1 MCNDVDVTTI
11 SIIDLLKSGWLR
23 LIPGDLVWI
32 TLMGS
37 GDFSH
42 NGVGCV
48 LPTMNVSHVYY
59 LCCWILFPCFMY
71 VLSVTHVVWLQG
83 FLLGVL

>member
-48 LPTMNVSHVYY
+48 LPTMNDSHV
-59 LCCWILFPCFMY
+59 
-71 VLSVTHVVWLQG
+71 
-83 FLLGVL
+83 